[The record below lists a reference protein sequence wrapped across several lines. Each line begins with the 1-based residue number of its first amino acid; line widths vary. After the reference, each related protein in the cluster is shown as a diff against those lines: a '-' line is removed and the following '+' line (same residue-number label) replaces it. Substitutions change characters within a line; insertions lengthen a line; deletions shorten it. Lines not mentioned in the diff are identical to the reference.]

1 MVLRGWKKGMGG
13 TRERESGEDIAK
25 VQVKRSHHCPHVP
38 RSHAGPALAGVCL
51 DANKQRTSPDDGLGA
66 EAPDGVVPKAGQARR
81 EGILH
86 FTIESIKLVWA

>member
-1 MVLRGWKKGMGG
+1 
-13 TRERESGEDIAK
+13 
-25 VQVKRSHHCPHVP
+25 
-38 RSHAGPALAGVCL
+38 LAGVCL